1 MTPAL
6 RSDHQTPCT
15 FSKTMATLFASI
27 FTIIIVL
34 MTILFGTT
42 KGVVEANHTSALN
55 IGVITSR
62 MDRVER
68 DVEEMKKLLNESYRE
83 LKQSIENRDAQMTRK
98 LETILEQTR
107 NK

>member
-6 RSDHQTPCT
+6 KSDHQTPCT
-15 FSKTMATLFASI
+15 FSKTMATLFSAI

-42 KGVVEANHTSALN
+42 KGVVEANHVSALN
-55 IGVITSR
+55 IGIITNR
-62 MDRVER
+62 MDRVEK

-83 LKQSIENRDAQMTRK
+83 LKLSIDSRDAQINRK
-98 LETILEQTR
+98 LEAILEQTR
-107 NK
+107 DK